1 MDDNARAVAETYNQ
15 DAEREWQRL
24 AQDPYHA
31 LEFQVVMH
39 HLRTH
44 LPPSGKILDAGGGPG
59 RYAIELCRAGH
70 GVVLLDLSSG
80 NIALAREKFSLQ
92 PKDVQDRLLE
102 AVVGD
107 IRDLSRFEADSFDAA
122 LCLNPLTYLSDQSDR
137 EKAITELARV
147 VKPSGVISI
156 GVRGYL
162 ALFRTILK
170 IDSDYLLNPEF
181 ETLLETGDTQIC
193 GVTCHFFRA
202 GEVEQLAEACGL
214 TTVAMAG
221 CEGISNSLDE
231 ATNLIAEDEAK
242 WKRWVDLVLETSTE
256 PAVVDT
262 ASHIL
267 YIGRKPRETKPNRAE
282 LKTPR

>member
-24 AQDPYHA
+24 NKDPYHA

-39 HLRTH
+39 HLQKH
-44 LPPSGKILDAGGGPG
+44 LPPQGKILDAGGGPG
-59 RYAIELCRAGH
+59 RYAIELCRAGYE
-70 GVVLLDLSSG
+70 VVLLDLSSG
-80 NIALAREKFSLQ
+80 NIALAREKLSLQ
-92 PKDVQDRLLE
+92 PQDVRDRLLE

-107 IRDLSRFEADSFDAA
+107 VRDLSRFEPGSFDAA
-122 LCLNPLTYLSDQSDR
+122 LCLDPLTYLSDQSDR
-137 EKAITELARV
+137 EKAIAELARV
-147 VKPSGVISI
+147 VKPSGVIGI

-181 ETLLETGDTQIC
+181 ETLLETGDTQIR

-202 GEVEQLAEACGL
+202 DEIEQLAESCGL

-231 ATNLIAEDEAK
+231 TTNLIAEDEAK
-242 WKRWVDLVLETSTE
+242 WQRWVNLVLETSTE

-267 YIGRKPRETKPNRAE
+267 YIGRAPGEI
-282 LKTPR
+282 